1 MEFASRDQI
10 GGVAEL
16 HEAGRGLQTRA
27 ERLARWAEVL
37 KRDPDRTLRSLGEI
51 EFVPEG
57 EREALRIDG
66 SPLTVAFEDSLL
78 RVAGLAS
85 DRYGD
90 AVRFFELSEREAHRL
105 LCSCMN
111 GWSMRAGALGSR
123 VERLAARKPSRIL
136 ARWLGIWGSAAAAT
150 ALWILH

>member
-10 GGVAEL
+10 AGVAEL
-16 HEAGRGLQTRA
+16 HEAGRGLRTRA

-57 EREALRIDG
+57 EREALRADG
-66 SPLTVAFEDSLL
+66 SPLTVAFKDPLL
-78 RVAGLAS
+78 RIAGLES

-105 LCSCMN
+105 LCSYMN
-111 GWSMRAGALGSR
+111 GWSMRAGVVGSR
-123 VERLAARKPSRIL
+123 VEQVAEQKPSRIL
-136 ARWLGIWGSAAAAT
+136 ARWLGIWGCAAVAT

>member
-1 MEFASRDQI
+1 M
-10 GGVAEL
+10 
-16 HEAGRGLQTRA
+16 
-27 ERLARWAEVL
+27 
-37 KRDPDRTLRSLGEI
+37 RSLGEI
-51 EFVPEG
+51 EFVPEE
-57 EREALRIDG
+57 EREALRVDG
-66 SPLTVAFEDSLL
+66 SPLTVAFEDPLL

-111 GWSMRAGALGSR
+111 GWRMRAGALGSR
-123 VERLAARKPSRIL
+123 VERPAVRKPSRIL

>member
-51 EFVPEG
+51 EFVPEE
-57 EREALRIDG
+57 EREALRVDG
-66 SPLTVAFEDSLL
+66 SPLTVAFEDPLL
-78 RVAGLAS
+78 RVAVLRAIGTATPSAS
-85 DRYGD
+85 SSYPSAKPTGSS
-90 AVRFFELSEREAHRL
+90 A
-105 LCSCMN
+105 
-111 GWSMRAGALGSR
+111 RA
-123 VERLAARKPSRIL
+123 
-136 ARWLGIWGSAAAAT
+136 
-150 ALWILH
+150 

>member
-1 MEFASRDQI
+1 MEFATRDQI
-10 GGVAEL
+10 AGVAEL
-16 HEAGRGLQTRA
+16 LEAGRGLQTRA

-78 RVAGLAS
+78 RVAGLQS
-85 DRYGD
+85 DKYGD
-90 AVRFFELSEREAHRL
+90 AIRFFGLSEREGHRL

-111 GWSMRAGALGSR
+111 GWSMRAGAVGSR
-123 VERLAARKPSRIL
+123 VERLAARKPGRIL
-136 ARWLGIWGSAAAAT
+136 ARWLGIWSSAAAAT
-150 ALWILH
+150 ALWMLH